1 MPRILGILICLFWAV
16 GAHFPTALAD
26 DDALAETFAS
36 DPETSNLYIYRK
48 ANVWGMA
55 VPFQVFVDGNPIGAL
70 ANKKY
75 RVIKVLPGQHVIY
88 VLAYENQ
95 KSLTIETTAGKNY
108 YLKVSVKVGIV
119 SPRVKLKEVQEKKAQ
134 KDILKLKPSKT
145 FDLNDG
151 Q

>member
-1 MPRILGILICLFWAV
+1 
-16 GAHFPTALAD
+16 
-26 DDALAETFAS
+26 
-36 DPETSNLYIYRK
+36 
-48 ANVWGMA
+48 MA
-55 VPFQVFVDGNPIGAL
+55 VPFQIFVDGKPIGAL

-119 SPRVKLKEVQEKKAQ
+119 SHRVKLKEVQEKKAQ